1 MKKQFLLLLFLS
13 FSIFAFGQTYV
24 ELTENME
31 IPSNSNIKILGGDYV
46 FGDYQLDGVIKIV
59 GKENIVIDGDS
70 VTVQGGNYTGYM
82 INIENSNNI
91 IIKNFE
97 LVNKYKYAIR
107 CLNSHDI
114 IIEGNNFSY
123 NKKDT
128 LGWIQIWTPYTAAL
142 GGGVLFYNS
151 SRMQVYN
158 NLMTQQNDGV
168 AMYQCDSA
176 AIFDNLMNWNCG
188 FGVRM
193 NFTDNCWIHH
203 NDLSNVNRETD
214 PSDCSAILLIVAN
227 NNLVEYNDLTNSG
240 DGVFLGQYEYSQIP
254 NNNHFYYNDCSYSPH
269 NAIEA
274 TFADG
279 NIYKFNNCNYSQY
292 GFWLGYSFNT
302 IADSNEVIGNQNT
315 GIAVDRGFNNS
326 FTGNKISE
334 NPIGLDVWEGSAISP
349 YQDQFSH
356 DYFLYNNLFEG
367 NFRAVQAKKTEHLV
381 AKNNHF
387 LNNRSDFYFEG
398 DSFDDTISENI
409 FEGTTTFYFENK
421 SPDNIYASNNQFIW
435 MDDELTACK
444 IYDKTDNTA
453 YGNVIWQP
461 YQPGQAPVYQTVPE
475 ADMAEPPAVWYAYP
489 EACLGYGLHQPTTV
503 EWDYNLKMVGEAS
516 IHLNTANGWDLGM
529 MYRPGNGELPSWN
542 LTEED
547 SLVIWL
553 KSVNNTGYGFQFCH
567 IKLGNNC
574 GGYYKYTASAATIL
588 NPTMTQWKRYKV
600 PLAGGSPWSRSI
612 VGDVSLSDISYV
624 EFHAD
629 TWDMGFELWIDG
641 MTFTPFIT
649 SVDEQE
655 NSTTNTLV
663 ISPNPV
669 SGVSKISFTI
679 SNPGNVNLSLYNSNG
694 ALVSLISDKF
704 MNQGTHEMVLDNSSL
719 KPGIYYLTLKT
730 GQVVE
735 SRKVV
740 VIK

>member
-1 MKKQFLLLLFLS
+1 
-13 FSIFAFGQTYV
+13 
-24 ELTENME
+24 ME
-31 IPSNSNIKILGGDYV
+31 ITSNSNIKILGGDYV
-46 FGDYQLDGVIKIV
+46 FGDYQLDGVIQIV

-70 VTVQGGNYTGYM
+70 VTVHGGNYTGYM
-82 INIENSNNI
+82 INIENSDNI

-97 LVNKYKYAIR
+97 QVNNYKYAVR

-114 IIEGNNFSY
+114 MIEGNNFSH

-128 LGWIQIWTPYTAAL
+128 TGWIQIWTTYTAAL

-151 SRMQVYN
+151 SRLDVHD

-176 AIFDNLMNWNCG
+176 VIYNNIMNWNCG

-214 PSDCSAILLIVAN
+214 PSDCAAILLIVSN
-227 NNLVEYNDLTNSG
+227 SNLVEYNDLTNSG

-254 NNNHFYYNDCSYSPH
+254 NNNRFYYNDCSYSPH
-269 NAIEA
+269 NAVEA

-302 IADSNEVIGNQNT
+302 IVDSNEVIGNQNT
-315 GIAVDRGFNNS
+315 GIAIDRGFNNS
-326 FTGNKISE
+326 FTGNQISE
-334 NPIGLDVWEGSAISP
+334 NPVGLDVWEGSAISP

-367 NFRAVQAKKTEHLV
+367 NFRAVQAKKTEHLI

-398 DSFDDTISENI
+398 DSFNDTISNNI
-409 FEGTTTFYFENK
+409 FEGTTTYYFENK
-421 SPDNIYASNNQFIW
+421 SPDNIYATDNQFIW

-444 IYDKTDNTA
+444 IYDKNDNA
-453 YGNVIWQP
+453 VYGDVIWQP
-461 YQPGQAPVYQTVPE
+461 FQPGQAPVYQTIPE

-503 EWDYNLKMVGEAS
+503 DWDYNLKMVGEAS

-529 MYRPGNGELPSWN
+529 MYRPGNNELASWN
-542 LTEED
+542 LTEQD

-641 MTFTPFIT
+641 MTFAPFVT
-649 SVDEQE
+649 SVDEQQ
-655 NSTTNTLV
+655 NNTTNTLV

-669 SGVSKISFTI
+669 SGVSKISFDI
-679 SNPGNVNLSLYNSNG
+679 SKSGNVNLSLYNCNG
-694 ALVSLISDKF
+694 VLVRPIANEFISK
-704 MNQGTHEMVLDNSSL
+704 GPHEMALDNSSL
-719 KPGIYYLTLKT
+719 KSGIYYLTLKT

-740 VIK
+740 VIR